1 MGRKPSVKDLREEV
15 LSLRAQIRHHDH
27 LYYVLDRPEISDAE
41 YDRLF
46 RRLSE
51 LEEAHPELRSA
62 DSPTQRVGGEPLSEF
77 PTVAH
82 LAPMGSLDS
91 SADEKDVRRFDQR
104 VRDTVGTRAS
114 YVLEPKLDGLS
125 VELVYE
131 DGALARAS
139 TRGDGVRGEGVTE
152 NVRTIK
158 SVPLR
163 LSTKK
168 RAAPKVL
175 SVRGEVLMPI
185 AAFEKLNARLAE
197 DGREPFANPRN
208 AAAGALRQLDPKIT
222 ASRPLDVYFYDV
234 LAADG
239 ASFETHHEMLDALA
253 AWGLRTSPRAR
264 SAKSVDDVMRY
275 HRELEAERDELPWEI
290 DGVVIKLDPLR
301 AREELG
307 STSRHPRWAFAY
319 KFAPRREVTRV
330 LDIVPSVG
338 RSGTVTPVAIM
349 RPVNVGGVTV
359 SRATL
364 HNREE
369 VERLDVRPG
378 DDVRIQRAGDVI
390 PQVIERVP
398 SRRKRG
404 AVFRMPRKCPSC
416 GTKLE
421 TRGPFTVCPNG
432 LSCPA
437 QLAGRMYLLGSRSAL
452 DIEGLG
458 GETCALFVE
467 DGLVRSLPDLFD
479 LKAEQLV
486 HLPGFA
492 EKSAT
497 KLARQIEKAAK
508 GADLAR
514 FVYGLG
520 IPEVGAKVA
529 RDLAEHFGSFE
540 ALREASPEDLMEVSG
555 VGPRMSEA
563 ITGFFTDRG
572 TRKVLD
578 ALLERVS
585 IASPRKSSKKRKRGG
600 ALAGLTF
607 VVTGTLPSL
616 SRREAE
622 ELIAEHGGKV
632 TGSVS
637 KATDY
642 LVVGESPGSKLD
654 KAEKLGVPTLDEKA
668 LRALI
673 RKKSP

>member
-1 MGRKPSVKDLREEV
+1 MGRKPTAKDLREEV

-46 RRLSE
+46 RRLAE
-51 LEEAHPELRSA
+51 LEEAHPELASP
-62 DSPTQRVGGEPLSEF
+62 DSPTQRVAGEPLGSF
-77 PTVAH
+77 PTVTH
-82 LAPMGSLDS
+82 LSRMGSLDS
-91 SADEKDVRRFDQR
+91 SADEKHLRRFDQR
-104 VRDTVGTRAS
+104 VRDAVGKKAL
-114 YVLEPKLDGLS
+114 YVLEPKLDGVS

-131 DGALARAS
+131 GGMLARAS
-139 TRGDGVRGEGVTE
+139 TRGDGMRGEGVTE

-168 RAAPKVL
+168 RKAPKVL
-175 SVRGEVLMPI
+175 AVRGEVLMPI

-197 DGREPFANPRN
+197 DGKEPFANPRN
-208 AAAGALRQLDPKIT
+208 AAAGSLRQLDPKIT

-234 LAADG
+234 LAAEG
-239 ASFETHHEMLDALA
+239 ARFDTHGAMLEALA

-264 SAKSVDDVMRY
+264 DARSVEDVLRY
-275 HRELEAERDELPWEI
+275 HRELEEERDELPWEI

-307 STSRHPRWAFAY
+307 STARHPRWAFAY
-319 KFAPRREVTRV
+319 KFPPRREVTRV

-349 RPVNVGGVTV
+349 RPVTVGGVTV

-364 HNREE
+364 HNRDE

-404 AVFRMPRKCPSC
+404 APFRMPRKCPSC
-416 GTKLE
+416 GTRLE
-421 TRGPFTVCPNG
+421 TRGPFTLCPNG
-432 LSCPA
+432 FNCPA
-437 QLAGRMYLLGSRSAL
+437 QLAGRLYLLGSRAAL

-458 GETCALFVE
+458 DETCALLVE
-467 DGLVRSLPDLFD
+467 EGLVRSLPELFD
-479 LKAEQLV
+479 VDAEQLV

-492 EKSAT
+492 DKSAK
-497 KLARQIEKAAK
+497 KLVAQIESAAS
-508 GADLAR
+508 GTDLAR

-529 RDLAEHFGSFE
+529 RDLAEHFGSFD
-540 ALREASPEDLMEVSG
+540 AIRDASAEELMEVPG

-563 ITGFFTDRG
+563 ITTFFADRG
-572 TRKVLD
+572 NQRVLD
-578 ALLERVS
+578 ALLERVTV
-585 IASPRKSSKKRKRGG
+585 ARARKKSTRKRGG
-600 ALAGLTF
+600 ALAGSTF
-607 VVTGTLPSL
+607 VVTGTLPGM

-622 ELIAEHGGKV
+622 ELIERHGGKV

-637 KATDY
+637 KSTDY

-654 KAEKLGVPTLDEKA
+654 KAEQLGVATLDEKS
-668 LRALI
+668 LRAIL
-673 RKKSP
+673 RKKSS